1 MSLTTTEQ
9 LAHMLAADGHR
20 VTYELQVDGAGAPVG
35 ERLWHY
41 EGVCPRCAE
50 QRQLKASRLS
60 LSGAEPAAQSQG

>member
-20 VTYELQVDGAGAPVG
+20 VTYELQVDSSGAPVG

-41 EGVCPRCAE
+41 EGVCPKCVSVKISH
-50 QRQLKASRLS
+50 QNHSKCLQT
-60 LSGAEPAAQSQG
+60 QT